1 MATQSKRL
9 SARFVETVTKPGMH
23 ADGDGLYLN
32 VSPKGAKRWVFI
44 YFTGKRRELSL
55 GSAGVFSLAEAREA
69 AADARRV
76 VASGKD
82 PITVRKEAA
91 EEAKR
96 AAAAAE
102 SAPQRLFGNFAETLV
117 DGLAGGFRNSKHLAQ
132 WRSTLSIERNDDR
145 TWKDG
150 GYCTPL
156 REKLLDSI
164 ATEDIL
170 TVLTPIWQAKPE
182 TASRVRG
189 RIERV
194 LDAAKAKG
202 FRSGENP
209 ARWRGHLD
217 TLLPKRLK
225 LTRGHHAALPYADV
239 PQLIGKLRTASGMGA
254 RALEFAILN
263 ASRTGEIIGAKWP
276 EIDLATKVWTI
287 PPERMKAGREHRVPL
302 TDRGLEILKA
312 LKEVSVS
319 ELVFPGLRPH
329 SHISNLTMAKALATA
344 GEASCTVHGF
354 RSSFRDWAGE
364 ETGFPE
370 TLAEQAL
377 AHIVGDAT
385 ERAYR
390 RADALAKRRKLME
403 AWAAYC
409 EPKASSNVVRLRRS
423 GQ

>member
-9 SARFVETVTKPGMH
+9 SARFVETVTKPGLH

-69 AADARRV
+69 AAEARRI
-76 VASGKD
+76 VAKGED
-82 PITVRKEAA
+82 PITVREEAT

-132 WRSTLSIERNDDR
+132 WRSTLSIERNEDR

-150 GYCTPL
+150 GYCTTL
-156 REKLLDSI
+156 RGKLLDSI
-164 ATEDIL
+164 DTEDVL

-217 TLLPKRLK
+217 SLLPKRLK
-225 LTRGHHAALPYADV
+225 LTRGHHAAMPYVDLPDLV
-239 PQLIGKLRTASGMGA
+239 GKLRSAGGVGA
-254 RALEFAILN
+254 QALEFTILN
-263 ASRTGEIIGAKWP
+263 ASRTGEVIGARWP
-276 EIDLATKVWTI
+276 EMDFAAKVWTI

-302 TDRGLEILKA
+302 TDRGVEILAA
-312 LKEVSVS
+312 LKEVTVS
-319 ELVFPGLRPH
+319 DYVFPGLHRR
-329 SHISNLTMAKALATA
+329 SHISNMTMTKALATA
-344 GEASCTVHGF
+344 GANAYTVHGF

-377 AHIVGDAT
+377 AHVVGDAT

-390 RADALAKRRKLME
+390 RGDALAKRRKLME

-409 EPKASSNVVRLRRS
+409 EPTGAANVIKMTRAKA
-423 GQ
+423 